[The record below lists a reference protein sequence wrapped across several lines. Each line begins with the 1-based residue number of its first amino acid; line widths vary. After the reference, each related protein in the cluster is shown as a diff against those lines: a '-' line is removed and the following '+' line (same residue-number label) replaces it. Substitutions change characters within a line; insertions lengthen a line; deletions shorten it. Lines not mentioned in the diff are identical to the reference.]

1 MDRPQ
6 RQPESGGQ
14 ALERGGAQPV
24 GHDGFPGPDGA
35 AAGEGGSGHA
45 PVLPQQ
51 PGSAPADGVAV
62 AVRGQE
68 FPDPG
73 EQPAGVH
80 LVVGGN
86 VEGAGDAGAQQGLAR
101 ARLPDGQR
109 LDGQAGRLLDGAQV
123 RERPAVGGVGAHGE
137 GRRREVTGAVGCA
150 GDGAGVRPAPASVQS
165 GGEMQARGVRTR
177 A

>member
-14 ALERGGAQPV
+14 AMERGGAQSV
-24 GHDGFPGPDGA
+24 GHDGFPGQHGS

-51 PGSAPADGVAV
+51 PGSAAAEDPAV

-86 VEGAGDAGAQQGLAR
+86 VEGAGDAGAQQGFAG

-137 GRRREVTGAVGCA
+137 GRRREVARAVGSA
-150 GDGAGVRPAPASVQS
+150 GDSAGVRPGARVLEP
-165 GGEMQARGVRTR
+165 GGECGPEA
-177 A
+177 